1 MYRFCRHTKRA
12 TATLL
17 ALVIAISAVSCLFT
31 GFSAAAF
38 EQSDVT
44 VLNNADGLSQND
56 SMVSGITTHAQ
67 NSPAEGPQVFK
78 AYRPDKLADGIISTS
93 SECEFYGSGMRFFD
107 LAPGY
112 STSDKIPAAIGKL
125 YADGSERF
133 IQTTLTLK
141 KLTDVNNIVVAN
153 HSIPNRRTYHYEI
166 FAAKTAA
173 ELYKPENSVYLFTNV
188 DNEQIQNFKIAEGK
202 LTGVKYVGMRI
213 YNPIYTEN
221 HMWNNDA
228 FSLGLSNLYPR
239 LYEFNVHGKPSADQ
253 SGDILTEAGEMS
265 CPADGSVVKSTE
277 LIYFDSEKEETKPA
291 SSTLIDGDLSG
302 EFLASSIA
310 WAEDN
315 GGIKYFDDRYLK
327 IEHTLDGLC
336 DVSKIFVYNHKNQ
349 KVMTYKYK
357 IYAAENKEDLYKEE
371 SLVYDFT
378 NSAFMRGQMFTP
390 NRKAKYVAM
399 VITQPSTTTEHSTD
413 NIYPRL
419 HEFNV
424 YGLRDGEVDPNAVDL
439 KSDNNIAIPE
449 GTSVVKSA
457 TVKQFG
463 GTSETENSALT
474 DTLLDGD
481 VATEFTAAAVFAG
494 GTDNNVEYPAGRYV
508 KIQYELQ
515 GLCDVN
521 NIYVAN
527 HSTPK
532 WMTQEYK
539 LYASKSA
546 TDLYSEDN
554 LVYEYSN
561 TEHKQFQ
568 LYTLTRKARYVAMVI
583 TKPSDA
589 TDVPLSDIYV
599 RLREFDVF
607 GTKEEVFENPD
618 GVLTEYDN
626 KTLPTEESVVKST
639 FVNFVKGSITT
650 PRTGSTTALT
660 DNKLDGEFY
669 GGFTWAS
676 GTPGNITY
684 FDNGELRI
692 EHELYG
698 NSDVTDIVVYNHVNP
713 DRMTY
718 KYKIYMAGKRE
729 DLYKAESLVYNFVNT
744 NLKSVQ
750 VFSVNRKARFV
761 AMVITQPSNG
771 VDFSAESVYPRLHEF
786 NVYGTPDDSIPEG
799 VTDYGDETLPE
810 GNNFLLNMTPGMK
823 ITNTEKGISKS
834 ISSSTIEELN
844 NGTTG
849 GGGFYTGFTGRDYY
863 ADWDDENNKPILR
876 ADGSVYVDFEY
887 KLGGTANV
895 ERVYIG
901 NHASK
906 DRRIAKYAI
915 YMSKEDKD
923 DLFADGNLVG
933 TYENSGGVRGQ
944 EIGFGEIKKGI
955 RRIGVRILDAF
966 YDKTAN
972 LGWITKEGVE
982 KGSTSV
988 YLRLNEIAAFGT
1000 YEADPF
1006 VFRKVLRN
1014 GATSLPKGVSL
1025 DGLKNLSLPFVP
1037 RLSFTKNGVTE
1048 KSSIAYV
1055 EHLTDGNFATE
1066 SESYGSRFATFENG
1080 AAQYYLNGTYY
1091 FDAFYDLKAE
1101 AELKYLVVV
1110 NTPNVELA
1118 NAKYN
1123 VYLSN
1128 SKDDLY
1134 SDDNLYTEVDN
1145 VKALNNGEGVTV
1157 NVICFDEALSG
1168 ESSKCRYVGIR
1179 VFSPACNPGV
1189 GAAEVT
1195 EKQNNLYIRL
1205 RELAVYGE
1213 YTDPTFEYVPKNYT
1227 DTRDFEGLDKLDEI
1241 YGKNILKVKNI
1252 SYMNNGS
1259 KHDIGTNTNTQN
1271 DFWKDNSGKVD
1282 YDFSTMSATEA
1293 GSPVWIF
1300 KLPDHELTNIEGF
1313 AYQGD
1318 VSPSNSAYYISRLK
1332 VYVANERED
1341 LLLPQSCVFDYD
1353 AEEDGVKMG
1362 IIYEFPKDQ
1371 IPQGSYIAFEFVN
1384 PVTSAVEWDYMR
1396 MSLLYAW
1403 GSEAY
1408 VEVNPANIAEN
1419 MPINAYFNKKGNREV
1434 ITDSNLTVKE
1444 VKNLTDGN
1452 FNTFAS
1458 IETKGKKRDKA
1469 ELLYN
1474 LCGDIKIDKI
1484 SVKTLVNSNTGFKKM
1499 KVYAANTLAEVN
1511 EESAL
1516 IWTYNVGSAS
1526 GELQPAKTF
1535 STSRQMRYIRFVFE
1549 GTKDYLKL
1557 FEIEVI
1563 GLDNQKMKTRNIT
1576 SSLSALHLNLSISKN
1591 GGKPSFV
1598 AAGEKILGQLIDGDA
1613 TSFIQLI
1620 KGRVGEDKYDIL
1632 LYLDDLR
1639 TISSITTTFLKGF
1652 REYRP
1657 KTINVYVGETEE
1669 EATSETAKPLYTI
1682 NADKVAGDQHTQEI
1696 RPMLGRYIRFELSEF
1711 YFNEYLVD
1719 KDGKGVIAAM
1729 LADIKVVG
1737 TKVKGLQTDEKN
1749 DTLLEFT
1756 DAKTGIKATIKR
1768 LDINDIFTDVMSIRV
1783 TPEKAT
1789 NWQMRSLQ
1797 ERGSL
1802 KVYDKK
1808 IYKVELLDL
1817 YGNVVKNL
1825 DGRKLEISFKKPE
1838 DATEGSCIIGDA
1850 SQRTKIE
1857 AKNTAENRLYLT
1869 AEVDPQPDADLKV
1882 ALLGVVATT
1891 DPYWD
1896 TIGELEN
1903 FEEGNEDDLKG
1914 EGGAEVH
1921 DVTWYDSIHT
1931 EDGLFTVTPVGFEL
1945 DQGVKFDAKD
1955 ISATA
1960 PEERY
1965 ETVLSQSDGKKVA
1978 VYYDMELTQNG
1989 EKLDLQGQWVEVSMN
2004 LAEGITNGFTDL
2016 EVFHIDD
2023 NGFAT
2028 RLWCMTEGDN
2038 FIFQTD
2044 SFSEFVLVGTAT
2056 DGSTSIGDG
2065 SESTDD
2071 GLLGYDEN
2079 DINSPDT
2086 GDDVRTLYVALIF
2099 LVAAGYV
2106 AVRFGKK
2113 VNN

>member
-1 MYRFCRHTKRA
+1 MYKFKRYTRRT
-12 TATLL
+12 TAILL
-17 ALVIAISAVSCLFT
+17 SLIIVISAVSCLFT
-31 GFSAAAF
+31 SFSASAI
-38 EQSDVT
+38 EQSDLT

-56 SMVSGITTHAQ
+56 SMVSSITTHAQ

-78 AYRPDKLADGIISTS
+78 AYQPDKLADGIISTS

-153 HSIPNRRTYHYEI
+153 HSNPNIRTYHYEI

-228 FSLGLSNLYPR
+228 FSIGLSALYPR

-253 SGDILTEAGEMS
+253 SGDILTEAGEMGVPTDS
-265 CPADGSVVKSTE
+265 SVVVSTE
-277 LIYFDSEKEETKPA
+277 FFYNDGTEEKPVSKSA
-291 SSTLIDGDLSG
+291 NTLLDGDVST
-302 EFLASSIA
+302 EFMGGTAD
-310 WAEDN
+310 WAEDTAD
-315 GGIKYFDDRYLK
+315 GLKYLEGRSYK
-327 IEHTLDGLC
+327 IVHTLDGLC
-336 DVSKIFVYNHKNQ
+336 NVSKIFVYHHKNQ
-349 KVMTYKYK
+349 PVMTYKYK
-357 IYAAENKEDLYKEE
+357 LYAAENKEDLYKDEN
-371 SLVYDFT
+371 LVYDFT
-378 NSAFMRGQMFTP
+378 NTAFMRGQLFTP
-390 NRKAKYVAM
+390 NRKVKYVAM
-399 VITQPSTTTEHSTD
+399 VITQPSSDTD
-413 NIYPRL
+413 LSSINVHPRL
-419 HEFNV
+419 TQFDV
-424 YGLRDGEVDPNAVDL
+424 YGLKDGQADPNEVILRDGAD
-439 KSDNNIAIPE
+439 IPIPD

-457 TVKQFG
+457 VVKMFN
-463 GTSETENSALT
+463 GTNETESGV
-474 DTLLDGD
+474 DYSVLLDGD
-481 VATEFTAAAVFAG
+481 LNTEYNTGNSAFAG
-494 GTDNNVEYPAGRYV
+494 GTDNNIEYPDGRYV
-508 KIQYELQ
+508 KIQYELK
-515 GLCDVN
+515 GLCDITD
-521 NIYVAN
+521 IYLAN

-532 WMTQEYK
+532 WMTQNYK
-539 LYASKSA
+539 IYASTSE
-546 TDLYSEDN
+546 TTLYSNDS
-554 LVYEYSN
+554 LIYEYSN
-561 TEHKQFQ
+561 TGHKQFQ
-568 LYTLTRKARYVAMVI
+568 LYSLTRKVRYVALVI

-607 GTKEEVFENPD
+607 GTAEEVFENPD

-660 DNKLDGEFY
+660 DNKLDDEYY
-669 GGFTWAS
+669 GGFTWTTGS
-676 GTPGNITY
+676 PGNITY
-684 FDNGELRI
+684 FDNVELRI

-698 NSDVTDIVVYNHVNP
+698 KSDVTDIIVYNHVNP
-713 DRMTY
+713 VLMTY
-718 KYKIYMAGKRE
+718 KYKIYMSSSKA
-729 DLYKAESLVYNFVNT
+729 DLYNSESLVYNYVNT
-744 NLKSVQ
+744 NSKRIQ
-750 VFSVNRKARFV
+750 VFAANRKARYV
-761 AMVITQPSNG
+761 AMVITQPSTTTEHSTDNI
-771 VDFSAESVYPRLHEF
+771 YPRLYEF

-799 VTDYGDETLPE
+799 ITDYGDDTFPK

-915 YMSKEDKD
+915 YMSKEDTD

-982 KGSTSV
+982 KRSTSV

-1000 YEADPF
+1000 YEADPY
-1006 VFRKVLRN
+1006 VFKKVLN
-1014 GATSLPKGVSL
+1014 SGAATIPQPVSL
-1025 DGLKNLSLPFVP
+1025 EGLKNLSLPFEP
-1037 RLSFTKNGVTE
+1037 KLNFTKNGTTE
-1048 KSSIAYV
+1048 KTSLTYP
-1055 EHLTDGNFATE
+1055 EHLTDGNLATE
-1066 SESYGSRFATFENG
+1066 SESYASRFAAFENG
-1080 AAQYYLNGTYY
+1080 SAQYYLNGSRY
-1091 FDAFYDLKAE
+1091 FDAFYDLKSE
-1101 AELKYLVVV
+1101 AKLKYIVIA
-1110 NTPNVELA
+1110 NAPNVELA

-1123 VYLSN
+1123 VYLSDD
-1128 SKDDLY
+1128 KEDLY

-1145 VKALNNGEGVTV
+1145 VKTLENGEGVTV
-1157 NVICFDEALSG
+1157 NVICFDKDLSG
-1168 ESSKCRYVGIR
+1168 EKDTGRYVGIR
-1179 VFSPACNPGV
+1179 IFSSSCDPGV

-1195 EKQNNLYIRL
+1195 EKQNNLYVRL
-1205 RELAVYGE
+1205 REFSVYGD
-1213 YTDPTFEYVPKNYT
+1213 YTDPNFVYVPKDYI
-1227 DTRDFEGLDKLDEI
+1227 DTKGYEGLDRIEEK
-1241 YGKNILKVKNI
+1241 YGKNILSVKNI
-1252 SYMNNGS
+1252 SYMNNGM
-1259 KHDIGTNTNTQN
+1259 KHNIGTDTDSQN
-1271 DFWKDNSGKVD
+1271 EFWSDNKGINH
-1282 YDFSTMSATEA
+1282 YDFSTMKATA
-1293 GSPVWIF
+1293 SGSPVWIF
-1300 KLPDHELTNIEGF
+1300 KLPEHELTNVEGF
-1313 AYQGD
+1313 AYQGVVTD
-1318 VSPSNSAYYISRLK
+1318 AHSDYYISHLR
-1332 VYVANERED
+1332 VYVASERED
-1341 LLLPQSCVFDYD
+1341 LLMPGACVFEFNAD
-1353 AEEDGVKMG
+1353 EDGAKKG
-1362 IIYEFPKDQ
+1362 IIYEFPKDR

-1384 PVTSAVEWDYMR
+1384 PVTSIVTWDYMR

-1403 GSEAY
+1403 GSEAH
-1408 VEVNPANIAEN
+1408 VEVKPANIAEN
-1419 MPINAYFNKKGNREV
+1419 MPIDANFNRDGDRKV
-1434 ITDSNLTVKE
+1434 ITESNLTVKE
-1444 VKNLTDGN
+1444 IKALTDGN
-1452 FNTFAS
+1452 AS
-1458 IETKGKKRDKA
+1458 TSAKITAKGQTT
-1469 ELLYN
+1469 EFIYN
-1474 LCGDIKIDKI
+1474 LCGDVKIDKI
-1484 SVKTLVNSNTGFKKM
+1484 ALKALINSGTGFKKM
-1499 KVYAANTLAEVN
+1499 KVYAADTLAEVN
-1511 EESAL
+1511 DDNAL
-1516 IWTYNVGSAS
+1516 IWTYKAESNGTVY
-1526 GELQPAKTF
+1526 PAKTF
-1535 STSRQMRYIRFVFE
+1535 APSKQMRYVRFVFE
-1549 GTKDYLKL
+1549 GTKDYLE
-1557 FEIEVI
+1557 FSEIEII

-1576 SSLSALHLNLSISKN
+1576 SSLNSSHINLTMSRN
-1591 GGKPSFV
+1591 GGKPSYI
-1598 AAGEKILGQLIDGDA
+1598 AASESILGQVIDGDA
-1613 TSFIQLI
+1613 TSFIQLNQ
-1620 KGRVGEDKYDIL
+1620 GTVGEDKYDIL

-1639 TISSITTTFLKGF
+1639 TVSNITTTFLKGF

-1657 KTINVYVGETEE
+1657 KAINVYVGETEE
-1669 EATSETAKPLYTI
+1669 SVTAKGAKPLYTI
-1682 NADKVAGDQHTQEI
+1682 NSDKVSGDQHNKDI
-1696 RPMLGRYIRFELSEF
+1696 RPMLGRYVRFELSKF
-1711 YFNEYLVD
+1711 YVNEYLID
-1719 KDGKGVIAAM
+1719 KNGKGVISAV
-1729 LADIKVVG
+1729 LADIKVTG
-1737 TKVKGLQTDEKN
+1737 TKVKGLQTEENN

-1797 ERGSL
+1797 EKGSL

-1850 SQRTKIE
+1850 SLRTKIE

-1869 AEVDPQPDADLKV
+1869 AEVEPQPDADLKV
-1882 ALLGVVATT
+1882 ALLGVIATT

-1896 TIGELEN
+1896 AIGELEN
-1903 FEEGNEDDLKG
+1903 FGEGNEDDLKG

-1931 EDGLFTVTPVGFEL
+1931 EDGLFTITPVGFQL
-1945 DQGVKFDAKD
+1945 DQGVEFEAKD

-1960 PEERY
+1960 PAERY
-1965 ETVLSQSDGKKVA
+1965 ETVLSQSDGKKIA

-2016 EVFHIDD
+2016 EVFHVDD
-2023 NGFAT
+2023 SGFAT

-2071 GLLGYDEN
+2071 GLSGYDEN
-2079 DINSPDT
+2079 DMNSPNT

-2106 AVRFGKK
+2106 AIRFGKR